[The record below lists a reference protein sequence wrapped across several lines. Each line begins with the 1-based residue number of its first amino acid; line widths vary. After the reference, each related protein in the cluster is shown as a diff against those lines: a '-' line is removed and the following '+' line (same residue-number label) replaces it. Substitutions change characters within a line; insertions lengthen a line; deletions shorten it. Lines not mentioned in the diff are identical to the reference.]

1 MFNMRKIIQE
11 EIKKYFDNYF
21 EGLSSR
27 TYDEKGKLISTSYF
41 YKVEN
46 GHWVN
51 IKTNEVFDAFSEH
64 IRTSENLNL
73 ARSSNQDIQALDTDY
88 DKANL
93 FKNQEDSRFDN
104 DIVSQTRFGILVAR
118 K

>member
-1 MFNMRKIIQE
+1 MLNIRKIIQE
-11 EIKKYFDNYF
+11 EIKKYFDNYL

-27 TYDEKGKLISTSYF
+27 TYNEDGRMISTSYF
-41 YKVEN
+41 YKAED

-51 IKTNEVFDAFSEH
+51 IKTNEKFDAFSEH
-64 IRTSENLNL
+64 IRTSDNLNL
-73 ARSSNQDIQALDTDY
+73 SRSSNENVQTLDIDY

-93 FKNQEDSRFDN
+93 FKNKEDSRFDR
-104 DIVSQTRFGILVAR
+104 DIISQTRFGILVAR